1 MNLSWGQFL
10 LFIADFG
17 WSSSFPGTVCCVMNN
32 SKVEKEEGGESHYLG
47 KAETSKKV
55 QSLSALAGQ
64 MLMPFINITEH

>member
-1 MNLSWGQFL
+1 
-10 LFIADFG
+10 
-17 WSSSFPGTVCCVMNN
+17 MNN

-64 MLMPFINITEH
+64 MLMPFINITEHWVTPVQDWSQFDLHPSSSLLPPVKCCL